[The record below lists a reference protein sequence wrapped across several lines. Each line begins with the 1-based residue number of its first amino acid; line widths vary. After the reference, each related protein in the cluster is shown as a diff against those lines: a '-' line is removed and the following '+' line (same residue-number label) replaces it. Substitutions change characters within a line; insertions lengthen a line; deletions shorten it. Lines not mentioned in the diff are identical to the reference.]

1 MPQENALSSCSSP
14 VTLGTQMTA
23 AQLQELQIVLRS
35 NDANSCMP
43 LQALSIEN
51 PESEIVV
58 KTEPEQKVPC
68 QINIILFD

>member
-1 MPQENALSSCSSP
+1 
-14 VTLGTQMTA
+14 MTA